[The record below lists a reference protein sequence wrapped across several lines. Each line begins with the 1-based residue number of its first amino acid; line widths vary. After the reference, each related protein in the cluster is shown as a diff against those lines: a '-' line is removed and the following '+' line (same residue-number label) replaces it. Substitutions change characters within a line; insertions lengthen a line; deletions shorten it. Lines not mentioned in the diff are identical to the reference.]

1 MKNFIKFILP
11 LALVFVFTGCEQS
24 EDPEMLDAI
33 DAKYSM
39 NDGDKM
45 VTLGFNI
52 NLFGTYQ
59 YQGPDMDKCG
69 PFSPETGGYVLVIN
83 TGVGTGTHFKKINA
97 YFEFCVDPFT
107 GTYPENDYLFAYLED
122 EDGDQL
128 FVEVAGQVL
137 PGRAPGMPDFA
148 LSYFKD
154 PFSIIGGTG
163 KFEGA
168 SGSGFTNDY
177 NFIAK
182 DGLLHTSHHW
192 KGKITMKKGKK

>member
-1 MKNFIKFILP
+1 MKNLLKFILP
-11 LALVFVFTGCEQS
+11 LALVFLFTGCEQA
-24 EDPEMLDAI
+24 EDPEMLDAVA
-33 DAKYSM
+33 AKYAMSKE
-39 NDGDKM
+39 GKM

-52 NLFGTYQ
+52 KLFGTYQ
-59 YQGPDMDKCG
+59 YQGPEFDKCG

-83 TGVGTGTHFKKINA
+83 TGKGTGTHFKKVTS
-97 YFEFCVDPFT
+97 YFEFCVNPMT
-107 GTYPENDYLFAYLED
+107 GTYPENDYLIAYLED

-137 PGRAPGMPDFA
+137 PGRVAGMPDFA

-154 PFSIIGGTG
+154 PFTIIGGTG

-168 SGSGFTNDY
+168 SGGGFTNDY

-182 DGLLHTSHHW
+182 DGLVHTSHHW
-192 KGKITMKKGKK
+192 QGKITMKKGK

>member
-1 MKNFIKFILP
+1 MKNLLKFILP
-11 LALVFVFTGCEQS
+11 LALVFLFTGCEKVD
-24 EDPEMLDAI
+24 DPEILDGVA
-33 DAKYSM
+33 AKYSM

-52 NLFGTYQ
+52 KLFGTYE
-59 YQGPDMDKCG
+59 YQGPDMEGDKCG
-69 PFSPETGGYVLVIN
+69 LFQDTGFALVIN
-83 TGVGTGTHFKKINA
+83 TGVGTGTHFKKVTS
-97 YFEFCVDPFT
+97 YFEFCVNPNT
-107 GTYPENDYLFAYLED
+107 GTYPENDYLYAYLED

-154 PFSIIGGTG
+154 PFTIIGGTG

-168 SGSGFTNDY
+168 SGGGFTNDY

-182 DGLLHTSHHW
+182 DGLVHTSHHW
-192 KGKITMKKGKK
+192 QGKITMKKGK